1 MKPMPSHL
9 NHLFFDLKPIWPGTW
24 YLIAIP
30 IFLTPLCCILEVHIL
45 SCCFAHFLSFLLMVF
60 LICCQ
65 RSIFSSI
72 DKSWNL
78 QTILWLQF
86 QKRFDPNVLYIG
98 SSYSELLF
106 CSFSFFPADG
116 VSHMLSTLYLFKHWQ
131 KLGFA
136 TLNRPII
143 LCLSEACQCL
153 LNTMLD
159 FVNFLSDFIV
169 YS

>member
-1 MKPMPSHL
+1 MKKVKSVPSHL
-9 NHLFFDLKPIWPGTW
+9 NHMFSELNPIWSVLGSQEPYCNSNVFDPIVHHIGSW
-24 YLIAIP
+24 YL
-30 IFLTPLCCILEVHIL
+30 
-45 SCCFAHFLSFLLMVF
+45 
-60 LICCQ
+60 
-65 RSIFSSI
+65 
-72 DKSWNL
+72 
-78 QTILWLQF
+78 QTALWLQY
-86 QKRFDPNVLYIG
+86 QKRFDPNSEYELAIYSTYIA

-153 LNTMLD
+153 LNTMLE
-159 FVNFLSDFIV
+159 FVNFPILL
-169 YS
+169 